1 MESIEEEGE
10 APSAKAD
17 SSIFSEPLFLAALGL
32 VAFIAAASGASALA
46 GFSAIAVA
54 LLAAT
59 RVWAELSL
67 SRLEVSLSCGQ
78 TRLFPGERLTLRMD
92 AWNRKI
98 LPVWVRVEIAR
109 SGSLIPEGLESAPG
123 ETSLLPF
130 ERADGSWTFLAAKRG
145 LYSLGPA
152 TLFSGDTLGFHSREK
167 ALPFARR
174 IVVFP
179 RPARIKEFDVAFRDN
194 FGIHPSKGIIEDPA
208 WYEGTREYQLSRPA
222 RNIHWKASARL
233 AVPQE
238 KIFAPTSHQK
248 VFLVLDG
255 GGFAQA
261 QDEGGLESALEVL
274 AALAIRLSERGASFA
289 LTTDLRVRESSAVI
303 PLGRGPEH
311 LGNALE
317 LLARCKLERAADLAP
332 LVSRAGDVGSGY
344 LIVSRSP
351 APERAK
357 SFFAFP
363 SAKRNRVFLLFAE
376 RPQTD
381 VSLECPALFFDEI
394 LLKEE
399 DG

>member
-1 MESIEEEGE
+1 
-10 APSAKAD
+10 
-17 SSIFSEPLFLAALGL
+17 
-32 VAFIAAASGASALA
+32 
-46 GFSAIAVA
+46 
-54 LLAAT
+54 
-59 RVWAELSL
+59 
-67 SRLEVSLSCGQ
+67 
-78 TRLFPGERLTLRMD
+78 
-92 AWNRKI
+92 
-98 LPVWVRVEIAR
+98 
-109 SGSLIPEGLESAPG
+109 
-123 ETSLLPF
+123 
-130 ERADGSWTFLAAKRG
+130 
-145 LYSLGPA
+145 
-152 TLFSGDTLGFHSREK
+152 
-167 ALPFARR
+167 
-174 IVVFP
+174 
-179 RPARIKEFDVAFRDN
+179 
-194 FGIHPSKGIIEDPA
+194 
-208 WYEGTREYQLSRPA
+208 
-222 RNIHWKASARL
+222 
-233 AVPQE
+233 
-238 KIFAPTSHQK
+238 
-248 VFLVLDG
+248 
-255 GGFAQA
+255 
-261 QDEGGLESALEVL
+261 LESALEVL